1 MTASAS
7 QIEFG
12 TSLVEF
18 GTSLAPSPAAGIVTG
33 SVRAL
38 LRLEG
43 FAAFA
48 AATACYAHAGFSW
61 PAFALLF
68 LAPDLAMLGYLA
80 GPRLGARSYNLA
92 HTYAAAVALALLGFT
107 GGMPAAAAGGL
118 IWIAHIGFDRALG
131 YGLKYPTAFGDTH
144 FGRVGRR

>member
-7 QIEFG
+7 QIGLDSGPAHSSAREG
-12 TSLVEF
+12 
-18 GTSLAPSPAAGIVTG
+18 LASG

-48 AATACYAHAGFSW
+48 GSLTFYAHAGFSW

-68 LAPDLAMLGYLA
+68 LTPDLSMLAYLA
-80 GPRLGARSYNLA
+80 GPRVGAIIYNVA
-92 HTYAAAVALALLGFT
+92 HTYATAVTLTLVGFV
-107 GGMPAAAAGGL
+107 GGVPAAMAGGL
-118 IWIAHIGFDRALG
+118 IWIAHIGIDRALG
-131 YGLKYPTAFGDTH
+131 YGLKYPTAFSDTH
-144 FGRVGRR
+144 LGRIGRH